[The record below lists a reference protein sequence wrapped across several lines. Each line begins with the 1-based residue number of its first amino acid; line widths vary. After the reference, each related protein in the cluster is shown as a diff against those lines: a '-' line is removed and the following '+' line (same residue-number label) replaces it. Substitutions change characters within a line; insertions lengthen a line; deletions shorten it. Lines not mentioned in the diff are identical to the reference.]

1 MFKILIADD
10 SDDTRIFLRSAMT
23 SRGWTVCGEAA
34 NGRQAVLLA
43 SQLKPDVVIM
53 DLSMPMLTGLEATRE
68 ILRGNPRQAVIM
80 FTLHASPQLT
90 SAAANVGARKVVS
103 KADGLSAL
111 IAAIEEVAP
120 AAKSSGGG
128 RGDPGGGSHTP
139 LRFTP
144 FPSSTDKQT
153 ALKPAAS
160 GIPTH
165 DDPLVAELASAP
177 GPLHPAEPG
186 VGDPPAAESA
196 TGPSSDAGT
205 SGAAPVGEP
214 PSSSQ
219 DPQT

>member
-128 RGDPGGGSHTP
+128 RGDPGSSSDPSLPFIDPSKSTTGTP
-139 LRFTP
+139 TILNPGATP
-144 FPSSTDKQT
+144 VLPHAPLIAAKI
-153 ALKPAAS
+153 AAS
-160 GIPTH
+160 GEERI
-165 DDPLVAELASAP
+165 
-177 GPLHPAEPG
+177 AEP
-186 VGDPPAAESA
+186 VSTETPMIAASSEPAADGIS
-196 TGPSSDAGT
+196 TDLPPPT
-205 SGAAPVGEP
+205 SQEP
-214 PSSSQ
+214 QS
-219 DPQT
+219 